1 MLCRGVDDMA
11 DFNCEQMLL
20 CLEQKSLLM
29 KDIMN
34 LTKRIEVEARQEEFE
49 LNALLA
55 DRQNRIERIIKCDK
69 LISDELGTLDCDS
82 KKHLKELLDG
92 NEGAAGSEAEIK
104 MVEAVLATKN
114 YLNRT
119 REIDKS
125 AMAILVQK
133 REEARAAL
141 VEINNEKSANE

>member
-1 MLCRGVDDMA
+1 MLCRGVDDMP
-11 DFNCEQMLL
+11 DFNCEQILL

-34 LTKRIEVEARQEEFE
+34 LTKRIEVEARQEEFD
-49 LNALLA
+49 LNPLLA

-69 LISDELGTLDCDS
+69 LISDELGSLDSDA
-82 KKHLKELLDG
+82 KNHLKELLDG
-92 NEGAAGSEAEIK
+92 NEGAAGSEAEMK
-104 MVEAVLATKN
+104 MVEAVLTTKN